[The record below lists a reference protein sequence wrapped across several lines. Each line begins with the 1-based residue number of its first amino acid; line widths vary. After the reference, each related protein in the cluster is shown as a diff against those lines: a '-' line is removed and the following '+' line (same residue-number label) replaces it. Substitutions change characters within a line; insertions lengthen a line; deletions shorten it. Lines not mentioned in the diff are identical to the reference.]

1 MYLSY
6 TSTCIKLSNVAKGKC
21 EMQTITQLYK
31 ATQKNFLGVALA
43 GSIGAIGLIAQFGE
57 ERFLGHAILDG
68 LVLAILIG
76 MILRAVWTPNE
87 HWTPGIKF
95 SAKPILEVAIVLLG
109 ASVDLPTLLK
119 AGPALALAIVVV
131 VVLDITIGTG
141 IGRAFGLDAK
151 HATLVACGNSICG
164 NSAIAALAPVIDA
177 KEEQVA
183 SSITFMA
190 VMSIVVVVGLP
201 LLFPLLGM
209 SYFQYGVLAGLSVY
223 AVPQVLAAT
232 GISAVSGQIGT
243 LVKLVR
249 VLMLGPV
256 AIFLSLRYAKEGAQE
271 TKLQMVKMVP
281 WFIIG
286 FALLGLVRSMGWLP
300 LEVVAPM
307 RTASAWLTIVAM
319 AALGLMA
326 DLRVVKKIGKPLLLS
341 VVGSVAVLLTLS
353 FTLIHLLHL

>member
-1 MYLSY
+1 
-6 TSTCIKLSNVAKGKC
+6 
-21 EMQTITQLYK
+21 MQTATQIYK
-31 ATQKNFLGVALA
+31 TVQKNFPGIALA
-43 GSIGAIGLIAQFGE
+43 GTIGGIGLIAQFGE
-57 ERFLGHAILDG
+57 ERFLGHALLDG
-68 LVLAILIG
+68 LVLAILLG
-76 MILRAVWTPNE
+76 MILRAAWTPDAR
-87 HWTPGIKF
+87 WIPGIKF
-95 SAKPILEVAIVLLG
+95 SAKPILELAIVLLG

-119 AGPALALAIVVV
+119 AGPALALSIVVV

-141 IGRAFGLDAK
+141 IGRAFGLDPK

-164 NSAIAALAPVIDA
+164 NSAIAALAPVINA
-177 KEEQVA
+177 EEEQVA

-201 LLFPLLGM
+201 LLFPLLHL
-209 SYFQYGVLAGLSVY
+209 SFFQYGVLAGLSVY

-232 GISAVSGQIGT
+232 GISAVSAQIGT

-256 AIFLSLRYAKEGAQE
+256 AIFLSLRYGKESAGK
-271 TKLQMVKMVP
+271 TKLPLGKMVP

-286 FALLGLVRSMGWLP
+286 FALLGTARSLGWLP

-319 AALGLMA
+319 AALGLCA
-326 DLRVVKKIGKPLLLS
+326 DLRVVRKVGKPLLLS
-341 VVGSVAVLLTLS
+341 VACSVTVLLTLS
-353 FTLIHLLHL
+353 FVLIHALHL